1 MLFTLNFKVMKKFM
15 HLYSVSDKYYLFKR
29 LLIMKLTL
37 LFLLIFNIC
46 AFADVYSQTKIS
58 LNVKDADLK
67 QVLQTI
73 ERNSSYRFVYS
84 ERKTPTDKKVTINAT
99 NKNVTEVL
107 DEILG
112 NLNLIYKDQGNN
124 LLAISTPDKMAEYL
138 AEQQAAFKVT
148 GIVTDIST
156 GETLIGATIRVKGA
170 NITTNVDVG
179 GKFSIEVPN
188 ANSILVVNYIGYT
201 ELEVPVE
208 GKTVLD
214 IKMSKLTTN
223 LDEVVVSGFGLTA
236 KRATVT
242 GSIATV
248 TADELAHTR
257 AVSSSGALVGRI
269 AGLTFRQNT
278 GRPGFS
284 PDIQIRNFGQ
294 ALLVIDGVIR
304 QDPPSNTNSSFNNL
318 DFNDIES
325 ISILKDASAAIYGLL
340 AANGVIVIT
349 TKKGQRGQKP
359 TISYNGYFGEQ
370 EVKTFNQPAD
380 IKTYII
386 GIVQSETYR
395 NVADASRTIS
405 RAEYDLYM
413 NPTDEKHQGFDWYKY
428 IYIPAGQN
436 YHSASISGGSENM
449 DYYVSGGALAQHS
462 MFRNFGSGFSRNNG
476 QINVNANISKRVKV
490 GISVNGRRD
499 NTNSAPSMSDDYDFL
514 VDAAFS
520 NLPTFRPY
528 ANNNPLYPAQSAP
541 IDQQRSYSLVNYGAI
556 GTENTTRNS
565 FQTNANIEISLFTG
579 LKARAQVGYSYVNST
594 DHRHRKSPIFYTY
607 DATTD
612 NYNVVQ
618 PVSNSRIVWETVQS
632 TQNTSTNFQLDYKK
646 SIGKHNF
653 QAVVGVEATTF
664 FNPRIDVQGQPAAN
678 GISYI
683 PNIGTINSFTD
694 DISNKTTRQGYLSRL
709 NYDYDG
715 KYILELNGRYD
726 GSGNYTPSNRWGFF
740 PSASVGYRISQEDW
754 WKKSAIF
761 GKINELKIR
770 ASYGILGNLLGSNAA
785 YAEGYNYSQGSA
797 LYDGNVVVT
806 TQARG
811 LPAAYQTW
819 GRTQSLNIGIDVTLL
834 KNRLSATVDVFERI
848 QTGLLADRNILVP
861 NLMGIDI
868 GDENLNSNINRGID
882 GSVNWKDKIGAVNYF
897 VGGNFAI
904 SRVVTGFRYNPQF
917 SSEWSKYRDPNNV
930 TGRWQGGANH
940 YEAIGQFQTW
950 EQITNYPIDQ
960 DGAGNKNLRPGDYI
974 YRDLNGDGVING
986 NDQTLLTY
994 RVNAG
999 NPQLSFGFNIGG
1011 SYKGFDIRADFAGG
1025 SLFTYEQSGYMRTWG
1040 NNLNTSQYLADN
1052 STWYKD
1058 IWDKNSG
1065 FNIGKFPLLIQGN
1078 TETNAT
1084 QASTA
1089 WDTNVTYAKL
1099 RNLEIGYTFPYSIMK
1114 KVGVS
1119 NLRIYVSGQNIANIS
1134 NVKGGIDPETTTSGG
1149 TAYPNPR
1156 ILTAGL
1162 SVKF

>member
-1 MLFTLNFKVMKKFM
+1 
-15 HLYSVSDKYYLFKR
+15 
-29 LLIMKLTL
+29 MKLTL
-37 LFLLIFNIC
+37 FFLLIFNIC

-58 LNVKDADLK
+58 LNFKDADLK
-67 QVLQTI
+67 QVLKTI
-73 ERNSSYRFVYS
+73 ERKSSYRFAYS
-84 ERKTPTDKKVTINAT
+84 ERKMPTEKVSIIVN
-99 NKNVTEVL
+99 NENVTDVL
-107 DEILG
+107 DKILG
-112 NLNLIYKDQGNN
+112 DLNLIYKDQGNN

-138 AEQQAAFKVT
+138 AEQQAAVKVT

-156 GETLIGATIRVKGA
+156 GETLIGATIRVKGTA
-170 NITTNVDVG
+170 IATTVDVG

-188 ANSILVVNYIGYT
+188 NNSILVVNYVGYT

-214 IKMSKLTTN
+214 IKLSKVTTD
-223 LDEVVVSGFGLTA
+223 LDEVVVTGFGLTT
-236 KRATVT
+236 KRATVS

-248 TADELAHTR
+248 SAEELAHSR
-257 AVSSSGALVGRI
+257 AVSSSGALVGRV

-284 PDIQIRNFGQ
+284 PDLQIRNFGQ
-294 ALLVIDGVIR
+294 ALLVIDGVVR
-304 QDPPSNTNSSFNNL
+304 QDPPSNTNSAFNNL

-340 AANGVIVIT
+340 AVNGVIVIT
-349 TKKGQRGQKP
+349 TKKGKRGQKP
-359 TISYNGYFGEQ
+359 TISYNGYYGSQ
-370 EVKTFNQPAD
+370 EVKTFNKPAD
-380 IKTYII
+380 IKTYIK

-395 NVADASRTIS
+395 NVADANRTIS
-405 RAEYDLYM
+405 RAEYEKYM
-413 NPTDEKHQGFDWYKY
+413 NPTDKQHEGFDWYKY

-436 YHSASISGGSENM
+436 YNNVSISGGSENM

-476 QINVNANISKRVKV
+476 QINVNATLSKRLKV
-490 GISVNGRRD
+490 GISINGRRD
-499 NTNSAPSMSDDYDFL
+499 NTNSAPSMSDDYDYL

-528 ANNNPLYPAQSAP
+528 ANDNPLYPAQSSP
-541 IDQQRSYSLVNYGAI
+541 IDQQRSYSLVNYGVM
-556 GTENTTRNS
+556 GSENTTRNS
-565 FQTNANIEISLFTG
+565 FQTNADVELSLLPG
-579 LKARAQVGYSYVNST
+579 LKARAKVGYSYVNST
-594 DHRHRKSPIFYTY
+594 DHRQRKSPTFYTY
-607 DATTD
+607 DAAND
-612 NYNVVQ
+612 SYNIVQ
-618 PVSNSRIVWETVQS
+618 PVSQSRIVREIVQS
-632 TQNTSTNFQLDYKK
+632 TQNTSTNFQLEYKK
-646 SIGKHNF
+646 SLGKHNF
-653 QAVVGVEATTF
+653 QANVGVESTTF
-664 FNPRIDVQGQPAAN
+664 FNPSIDAQGQPAAN
-678 GISYI
+678 GIGYI
-683 PNIGTINSFTD
+683 PNAATVNTFTD
-694 DISNKTTRQGYLSRL
+694 EISIKVTRQGYLGRF

-715 KYILELNGRYD
+715 KYIVELSGRYD
-726 GSGNYTPSNRWGFF
+726 GTPNYTPERRWGFF
-740 PSASVGYRISQEDW
+740 PAASVGYRISQEDW
-754 WKKSAIF
+754 WKKSSIL

-770 ASYGILGNLLGSNAA
+770 ASYGILGDELGAANAA
-785 YAEGYNYSQGSA
+785 YASGYNYSQGNGV
-797 LYDGNVVVT
+797 YDGAIVVT

-811 LPAAYQTW
+811 LPASYQTW
-819 GRTQSLNIGIDVTLL
+819 GRAQSLNMGIDVTLL
-834 KNRLSATVDVFERI
+834 NNRLSGTVDVFQRTR
-848 QTGLLADRNILVP
+848 TGLLASRNVLVP
-861 NLMGIDI
+861 NLMGITI
-868 GDENLNSNINRGID
+868 GNENLNSDVNRGID
-882 GSVNWKDKIGAVNYF
+882 GSINWRDKIGEVNYF

-904 SRVVTGFRYNPQF
+904 SRLITGFRYNPRF
-917 SSEWSKYRDPNNV
+917 SSEWDKFRNPNNV
-930 TGRWQGGANH
+930 TGRWQGGTNH
-940 YEAIGQFQTW
+940 YTSIGQFQSW
-950 EQITNYPIDQ
+950 EQIANYPIDQ

-974 YRDLNGDGVING
+974 YKDINGDGVING
-986 NDQTLLTY
+986 NDQTIVTY

-1058 IWDKNSG
+1058 IFDKNSG

-1099 RNLEIGYTFPYSIMK
+1099 RNLEIGYTIPYTVMK
-1114 KVGVS
+1114 SVGIS
-1119 NLRIYVSGQNIANIS
+1119 NFRVYVSGQNLTSIS

-1162 SVKF
+1162 QVKF